1 MNKVII
7 FFFLLFFTSQLN
19 SSEIDKQK
27 FLSCNNFISEDYL
40 RNYQNYEI
48 EKIEIDILNYRNWTV
63 NNIKIITSNTRFI
76 NNEFKRKFKA
86 NVIVSYKNG
95 IKCSL
100 KARVRHSGDAKDH
113 IALNGNSIIQ
123 SLDINLESGNIK
135 GITKFKL
142 FKPDVRGNLND
153 VVIQNKILK
162 NFGYLAQDHLR

>member
-76 NNEFKRKFKA
+76 NNEFKE
-86 NVIVSYKNG
+86 
-95 IKCSL
+95 SL
-100 KARVRHSGDAKDH
+100 KQMLLSH
-113 IALNGNSIIQ
+113 IKMALN
-123 SLDINLESGNIK
+123 
-135 GITKFKL
+135 
-142 FKPDVRGNLND
+142 
-153 VVIQNKILK
+153 VV
-162 NFGYLAQDHLR
+162 